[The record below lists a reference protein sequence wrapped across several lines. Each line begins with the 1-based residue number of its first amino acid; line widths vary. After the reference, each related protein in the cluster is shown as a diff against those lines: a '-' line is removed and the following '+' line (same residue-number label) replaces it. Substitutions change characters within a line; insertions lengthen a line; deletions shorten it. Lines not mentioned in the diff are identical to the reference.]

1 MIEIIEIVNLK
12 TNEKYPIQVI
22 TKSQYDE
29 EMFRHDN
36 NEKSLYLKGYT
47 SCSPTK
53 ECHYVELPKK
63 LFRNKQRASDTDK
76 FHDFVGFITERI
88 CLLNNTNEIKIVWK
102 IDEKIDFCDF
112 LEKYFWERK
121 R

>member
-22 TKSQYDE
+22 TKWQYDE

-36 NEKSLYLKGYT
+36 NKKSLYLKAYT
-47 SCSPTK
+47 SWLPERCS
-53 ECHYVELPKK
+53 YIELPKK
-63 LFRNKQRASDTDK
+63 LFRNKQRASDTNK

-102 IDEKIDFCDF
+102 IDEKTDFCDF
-112 LEKYFWERK
+112 LEKYYWERK

>member
-22 TKSQYDE
+22 TKSQYNE
-29 EMFRHDN
+29 EMFRSEN
-36 NEKSLYLKGYT
+36 NEKSLYLKAYT
-47 SCSPTK
+47 SLLPESCS
-53 ECHYVELPKK
+53 YVELPKK
-63 LFRNKQRASDTDK
+63 FFRNKQRTSDTNK
-76 FHDFVGFITERI
+76 FHDFLGFVTERI
-88 CLLNNTNEIKIVWK
+88 CLLNNINEIKIVWK
-102 IDEKIDFCDF
+102 IDEKTDFCDF

>member
-22 TKSQYDE
+22 TKWQYDG

-36 NEKSLYLKGYT
+36 NKKSLYLKGYT
-47 SCSPTK
+47 SWLPERCN
-53 ECHYVELPKK
+53 YVELPKK
-63 LFRNKQRASDTDK
+63 LFRNKQRASDTNK

-102 IDEKIDFCDF
+102 IDEKTDFCDF
-112 LEKYFWERK
+112 LEKYYWERK

>member
-36 NEKSLYLKGYT
+36 KKSLYLKAYT
-47 SCSPTK
+47 SWLPERCN
-53 ECHYVELPKK
+53 YIELP
-63 LFRNKQRASDTDK
+63 R
-76 FHDFVGFITERI
+76 
-88 CLLNNTNEIKIVWK
+88 
-102 IDEKIDFCDF
+102 
-112 LEKYFWERK
+112 RK
-121 R
+121 HGCSS